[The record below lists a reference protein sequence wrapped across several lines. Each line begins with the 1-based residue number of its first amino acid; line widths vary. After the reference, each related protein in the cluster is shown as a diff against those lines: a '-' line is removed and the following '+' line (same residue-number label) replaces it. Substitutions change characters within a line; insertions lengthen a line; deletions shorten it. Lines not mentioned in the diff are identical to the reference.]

1 MTRTNITNTNNTKTN
16 KNIKGVTNMTRTG
29 KNERT
34 NKARRTLAAIM
45 TSIMVISAGS
55 AISMTAA
62 SATTAPAPAKSSVL
76 NLTEAER
83 KAYIEFIN
91 RVKSNDISGSDLLKG
106 VELIVK
112 LSKKLDPSGGII
124 SEGLL
129 GAFKLFYGDSIS
141 HQPSTKDIVK
151 FLNDLSDKLDKHYN
165 EQAMQVKALASI
177 ERLQNL
183 SKILTSVKGYNEKA
197 LIQLALYKGKKMCA
211 QDYINIIKRTSGNT
225 DFIKDFSDLSNLIID
240 GDSGIKG
247 LPTFK
252 QYLELSKQERSNN
265 NDAALVRKDCRNFN
279 RMVMEQYQL
288 YFSNLITGLNAEY
301 NRAEIDYKNGEI
313 SKEARDSIQETARN
327 DINFYF
333 KKAGEVCQKYAEA
346 EKALNELTV
355 AKVTVNGKTTEMF
368 SLGDAWVVAA
378 TNGGTLQLV
387 SDWKSDDLS
396 NDTYFYKE
404 SKFFKDGVLYAA
416 SGNITIDLN
425 GHSIVHSKNRKY
437 DIIANG
443 ANLNVTDS
451 AKKQGSVSGILVNN
465 GYVNVNNIVVKD
477 ASDSGVRIVDGKAT
491 VDNCIFRN
499 NSGSAIWNQVRGITV
514 TNSVFEGNSAE
525 NGGAIFSKDDMT
537 VDRCTFINNIVRSN
551 GGAICFDY
559 KGSDFCCVLKVSNCK
574 FSGNTAYGKGGAIY
588 CDSMNYLRLNNVE
601 IKNNKAGVAGGGL
614 YASKGA
620 GSSCDPEISGL
631 IIITNN
637 NLTNGTSSNAFLGE
651 NTTSKCVFKIFDDI
665 DPNSRIGVTSP
676 TTDKTLDIVKI
687 YAKNGYNH
695 TENIFSYDTGAYRI
709 HRYNPWTSSL
719 FWIEIVRN

>member
-225 DFIKDFSDLSNLIID
+225 DFIKDFSRS
-240 GDSGIKG
+240 SG
-247 LPTFK
+247 
-252 QYLELSKQERSNN
+252 R
-265 NDAALVRKDCRNFN
+265 
-279 RMVMEQYQL
+279 
-288 YFSNLITGLNAEY
+288 
-301 NRAEIDYKNGEI
+301 
-313 SKEARDSIQETARN
+313 
-327 DINFYF
+327 
-333 KKAGEVCQKYAEA
+333 
-346 EKALNELTV
+346 
-355 AKVTVNGKTTEMF
+355 
-368 SLGDAWVVAA
+368 
-378 TNGGTLQLV
+378 
-387 SDWKSDDLS
+387 
-396 NDTYFYKE
+396 
-404 SKFFKDGVLYAA
+404 
-416 SGNITIDLN
+416 
-425 GHSIVHSKNRKY
+425 
-437 DIIANG
+437 IA
-443 ANLNVTDS
+443 
-451 AKKQGSVSGILVNN
+451 
-465 GYVNVNNIVVKD
+465 
-477 ASDSGVRIVDGKAT
+477 
-491 VDNCIFRN
+491 
-499 NSGSAIWNQVRGITV
+499 
-514 TNSVFEGNSAE
+514 
-525 NGGAIFSKDDMT
+525 
-537 VDRCTFINNIVRSN
+537 
-551 GGAICFDY
+551 
-559 KGSDFCCVLKVSNCK
+559 
-574 FSGNTAYGKGGAIY
+574 
-588 CDSMNYLRLNNVE
+588 
-601 IKNNKAGVAGGGL
+601 
-614 YASKGA
+614 
-620 GSSCDPEISGL
+620 
-631 IIITNN
+631 
-637 NLTNGTSSNAFLGE
+637 GTS
-651 NTTSKCVFKIFDDI
+651 
-665 DPNSRIGVTSP
+665 
-676 TTDKTLDIVKI
+676 
-687 YAKNGYNH
+687 
-695 TENIFSYDTGAYRI
+695 TE
-709 HRYNPWTSSL
+709 W
-719 FWIEIVRN
+719 